1 MRISRRVVGVIGIL
15 RILEV
20 ELKWIVFV
28 FIFGRLWMVVI
39 IMFLYLGLGILVVIW
54 CLVVV

>member
-39 IMFLYLGLGILVVIW
+39 IIFLYLGLGILVVIW
-54 CLVVV
+54 CIVVV